1 MKNRSKLIL
10 LKNIFNSPFPLSKS
24 NLLDI
29 LEDEDIFISERTL
42 DRYIKD
48 LVNLFFIQSIK
59 RKGYVKNELID
70 EKEANLYVQY
80 LRMNVLSQ
88 NLIQFSENSREN
100 NKYIVTENLIFKG
113 VEFITPILNAISKR
127 KELQFV
133 YYTQYTNKEVR
144 TVIPLFLK
152 EYQKRWY
159 LIGLDKGKK
168 NNMRIFGLDRI
179 ESLELSRKIMVKTDI
194 DLYKSKFS
202 NVIGVDLRPVNT
214 NFPRAVSVRLKAKG
228 LQPNIFKSL
237 PLHSSQKIV
246 EENNNFTI
254 FKYLLFVNYE
264 LIQHL
269 RMHKQFIEVVEP
281 LWLKE
286 YLK

>member
-1 MKNRSKLIL
+1 MKNRSKLII
-10 LKNIFNSPFPLSKS
+10 LKNIFDSPFPLSKS
-24 NLLDI
+24 DLLGILTRQDI
-29 LEDEDIFISERTL
+29 YISQRTL

-48 LVNLFFIQSIK
+48 LVDLFFIQSIK
-59 RKGYVKNELID
+59 RKGYVKSELID

-88 NLIQFSENSREN
+88 NLIQFSESSLEN
-100 NKYIVTENLIFKG
+100 NKYIVSENLIFKG
-113 VEFITPILNAISKR
+113 VESIKPILDAITKR
-127 KELQFV
+127 KELMFT
-133 YYTQYTNKEVR
+133 YYTQYTTKENR
-144 TVIPLFLK
+144 EVIPLFLK

-159 LIGLDKGKK
+159 LIGLDKGRK
-168 NNMRIFGLDRI
+168 NDMRIFGLDRV
-179 ESLELSRKIMVKTDI
+179 ENLELKQKNKLKLDI
-194 DLYKSKFS
+194 DLYKNKFA
-202 NVIGVDLRPVNT
+202 NVIGVDLRPINT
-214 NFPRAVSVRLKAKG
+214 NFPNPVSITIKATG

-246 EENNNFTI
+246 EENNDFTI
-254 FKYLLFVNYE
+254 FNYMLFVNYE

-269 RMHKQFIEVVEP
+269 RMYNQFIEVVDP